1 MRLFVDKHS
10 FGQKMTTY
18 YSDSDRCLHFDPRVA
33 SEVWLINGGD
43 VSPDLYYEFRRVI
56 EPSLPCPYC
65 RTPLHQGH
73 TAIEIGNRFLREQDN
88 PAKAVRLSEELRLCT
103 SCGFW
108 RASYSE
114 SRGFWGLAV
123 AYAAGVQRIFPLDAP
138 EAPLRELFEYLRR
151 KPERLARIN
160 PNQFEKVVGECF
172 RATWGPVEAKYV
184 GGPDDGGIDV
194 VLVMTEGSRWLIQC
208 KRRAALNSSEGV
220 RVVRE
225 LLGTLRAE
233 DELRGIVVSTADHF
247 TYQAR
252 QLAARPNLVEA
263 GYEIKLYDFGLLREM
278 LIGAPIGP
286 LVSSDTSDPIE
297 ISDGPWTSFF
307 VNGWR

>member
-1 MRLFVDKHS
+1 
-10 FGQKMTTY
+10 MTITY
-18 YSDSDRCLHFDPRVA
+18 YADSDRCLHFDPRIA
-33 SEVWLINGGD
+33 WETWLINGEE
-43 VSPDLYYEFRRVI
+43 VSPDHYHDLCRVI

-65 RTPLHQGH
+65 RTPLRQGH
-73 TAIEIGNRFLREQDN
+73 TAIEATNRILRAQDDLAR
-88 PAKAVRLSEELRLCT
+88 PVRLSEELRLCA

-114 SRGFWGLAV
+114 SRGFGGLAR
-123 AYAAGVQRIFPLDAP
+123 AYAAGVQRVFPLDAP

-151 KPERLARIN
+151 KPERLTRIN
-160 PNQFEKVVGECF
+160 PNRFEKIVGECF
-172 RATWGPVEAKYV
+172 RATWGPVEVKYV

-194 VLVMTEGSRWLIQC
+194 VLVMAEGSRWLIQC
-208 KRRAALNSSEGV
+208 KRRLALNSSEGV

-252 QLAARPNLVEA
+252 QLAARPNLVGA

-286 LVSSDTSDPIE
+286 LVDHGNSEPVQVN
-297 ISDGPWTSFF
+297 DGPWSSFF
-307 VNGWR
+307 VSGWT